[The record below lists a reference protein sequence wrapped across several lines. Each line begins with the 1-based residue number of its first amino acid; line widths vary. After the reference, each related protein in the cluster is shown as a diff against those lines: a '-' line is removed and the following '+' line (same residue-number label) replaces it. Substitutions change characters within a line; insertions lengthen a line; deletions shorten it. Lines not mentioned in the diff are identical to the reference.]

1 MRCEEVAGLSV
12 AVKHCWFSCIKN
24 HGHKEEMQWPT
35 FYIRQAQ
42 QQTVRSARTAWPHCT
57 CCQDWPLPFTYTH
70 GVGMPVLAT
79 YVRTYIHA
87 CIHTYI
93 HTYHLFTHHL
103 FLSHTIFHIR
113 LCPTQLLLLHHLLCL
128 SFPLRPA
135 TCVAHYWKKVTCGVI
150 RSFNFTTHTSHNQS
164 N

>member
-42 QQTVRSARTAWPHCT
+42 QQTVRSHDGLRALLGHTAHAAKTGHCHS
-57 CCQDWPLPFTYTH
+57 PIL
-70 GVGMPVLAT
+70 MVLACRSYVHA

-93 HTYHLFTHHL
+93 HTYMHAYIHTYHLLTHHL
-103 FLSHTIFHIR
+103 FCHTPSFTYDFVPHNCCYFTTSFVFPSLSVPLH
-113 LCPTQLLLLHHLLCL
+113 LLLITG
-128 SFPLRPA
+128 R
-135 TCVAHYWKKVTCGVI
+135 K
-150 RSFNFTTHTSHNQS
+150 
-164 N
+164 